1 VLAHR
6 RSKSLKLQY
15 GGGRRFATPLRYGR
29 CSGEFNHVADPAT
42 HPARLAVVVF
52 PRLVEHQHI
61 PSAREAEMSVAKVSE
76 ISATSAKSFDDAIQQ
91 GLTRANKT
99 LRDIQRAWV
108 KEQHVRFA
116 NGRITEYQVN
126 MLVTFVLED

>member
-1 VLAHR
+1 
-6 RSKSLKLQY
+6 
-15 GGGRRFATPLRYGR
+15 
-29 CSGEFNHVADPAT
+29 
-42 HPARLAVVVF
+42 
-52 PRLVEHQHI
+52 
-61 PSAREAEMSVAKVSE
+61 MSIAKVSE
-76 ISATSAKSFDDAIQQ
+76 ISATSAKSFDDAILQ
-91 GLTRANKT
+91 GLTRASKT